1 MKKVIVVS
9 LLIVSWICAKS
20 VVEVQNEW
28 QQQHNAKSQEAFQ
41 KWYQND
47 EVQRLTPHCRQ
58 AGDNLTTGVCERLF
72 KLQIQLCEKGEVAL
86 CADIA
91 QTYSN
96 GWDTIN
102 LSPNLKQA
110 QKYADKVCTMDA
122 IFCASMSRLFK
133 YKDRKLALKYAEK
146 ACEMG
151 ELSDCVVA
159 AELYA
164 VGFGGVGKNPKKV
177 KYYADKLCKGGVS
190 EACE

>member
-28 QQQHNAKSQEAFQ
+28 QQQHNAKSQKALQ
-41 KWYQND
+41 KWNQN
-47 EVQRLTPHCRQ
+47 EYFQRLKPHCKI
-58 AGDNLTTGVCERLF
+58 GDKGACERIF
-72 KLQIQLCEKGEVAL
+72 KLGIQLCEKGEVLPCFWTAK
-86 CADIA
+86 
-91 QTYSN
+91 TYRN

-102 LSPNLKQA
+102 LSPDLKA
-110 QKYADKVCTMDA
+110 TQKYADKVCTMDA
-122 IFCASMSRLFK
+122 VYCAAMSGLFM
-133 YKDRKLALKYAEK
+133 YQNRKLALKYAEK

-151 ELSDCVVA
+151 ELADCVVA

-177 KYYADKLCKGGVS
+177 KYYTDKLCKGGVS
-190 EACE
+190 EACER

>member
-1 MKKVIVVS
+1 M
-9 LLIVSWICAKS
+9 LIVSWVCAKS

-28 QQQHNAKSQEAFQ
+28 QQQHNAKNQEAFQ

-47 EVQRLTPHCRQ
+47 
-58 AGDNLTTGVCERLF
+58 GVCERLF

-91 QTYSN
+91 QTYRN

-102 LSPNLKQA
+102 ISPDLKKA

-122 IFCASMSRLFK
+122 IFCASMSGLFM

-151 ELSDCVVA
+151 ELAGCVVA

-177 KYYADKLCKGGVS
+177 IYYTDKLCKGGVS